1 MSPTEAQLSA
11 KIEAVRKIRG
21 LRPEAVCVAAGMSR
35 ASYYSRLTSGGWRF
49 AELERVA
56 ELLEVPL
63 VELVSEESESAWTRI
78 SAGDWAWAA

>member
-1 MSPTEAQLSA
+1 MSPTEAQVSA
-11 KIEAVRKIRG
+11 TIEATRKVRG

-35 ASYYSRLTSGGWRF
+35 ASYYSRLTSGGWRL

-63 VELVSEESESAWTRI
+63 VELVSGGSSSA
-78 SAGDWAWAA
+78 